1 MPGGPMLQRDG
12 ASGARTGAGAILE
25 QRDVMPADERERAE
39 VRRRGERWRA
49 PYATDPAATRGR
61 LIPEAISP
69 TRSDFQRDRDRII
82 HSSAFRRLKHKTQVF
97 VHHEGDHYR
106 TRLTHTLEVSQI
118 ARALARALGLD
129 EDLAEAL
136 ALSHDLGHTCFGH
149 TGEDTLDACMAAHG
163 GFDHNAQALRLVT
176 RLERRYAGFD
186 GLNLAWETLEGL
198 VKHNGP
204 LLEPDGRPTRRWT
217 ARGIPAAIVEYN
229 ALNDLELTRFA
240 GPEAQAAALADDIA
254 YDSHDLDDGLRAGLF
269 DLSDLA
275 EVPFLRGLLDEIDRL
290 HPNLEASRKIHEL
303 ARRVITRFVED
314 VIAESTRR
322 IAALDPRSVADIR
335 AARAPVIAFS
345 EAIAR
350 ADAEIKAF
358 LFARMYRHPGVL
370 AVREKANL
378 IVSDLFARFTAE
390 PGAMPDEWSADLA
403 GAGEGRI
410 ARRVADYIAGMTDT
424 YAALAHK
431 RLFTE
436 TPDLLW
442 RPNSRGLPLAEP

>member
-1 MPGGPMLQRDG
+1 MRQN
-12 ASGARTGAGAILE
+12 
-25 QRDVMPADERERAE
+25 
-39 VRRRGERWRA
+39 GERWRA

-61 LIPEAISP
+61 LIREPSSP

-118 ARALARALGLD
+118 GRALARALGLD

-149 TGEDTLDACMAAHG
+149 TGEDALDALMADHG
-163 GFDHNAQALRLVT
+163 GFDHNAQALRIVT

-204 LLEPDGRPTRRWT
+204 LLDPEGRPTARWT
-217 ARGIPAAIVEYN
+217 ARGIPAAILDYN
-229 ALNDLELTRFA
+229 AVNDLDLSRFA
-240 GPEAQAAALADDIA
+240 GPEAQAAAIADDIA

-269 DLSDLA
+269 DLDDLTA
-275 EVPFLRGLLDEIDRL
+275 VPFLAGLLGEIDTL
-290 HPNLEASRKIHEL
+290 YPNLEPSRKIHEL

-314 VIAESTRR
+314 VIAESRRR
-322 IAALDPRSVADIR
+322 IEALAPRSVEDIR
-335 AARAPVIAFS
+335 RAGEPMVAFS
-345 EAIAR
+345 PAIVE
-350 ADAEIKAF
+350 ADAEIKTF

-370 AVREKANL
+370 SVRAKADI
-378 IVSDLFARFTAE
+378 IVADLFRTFTAD
-390 PGAMPDEWSADLA
+390 PAAMPEEWRTGLDDSPSRL
-403 GAGEGRI
+403 

-424 YAALAHK
+424 YAVLAH
-431 RLFTE
+431 RQLFAT
-436 TPDLLW
+436 TPDLHW
-442 RPNSRGLPLAEP
+442 TGPVRGLPLAEG